1 MTTVEAST
9 NLSRYDGAH
18 YGHRSTVTTNL
29 ESMYKLSRIEGFG
42 DEVRRRIMLG
52 TFVLSAN
59 YYDAYF
65 TKAQKARKRITDATN
80 EILEEYDF
88 TLIPT
93 ASITAFTIGKHEG
106 NPLAIYMSDL
116 MTVQASVSGIPA
128 ISIPV
133 AKDKDGMPIGMQL
146 MSKAFDEAKLFAIS
160 KHLLNEQN

>member
-1 MTTVEAST
+1 MTLTLQKQST
-9 NLSRYDGAH
+9 
-18 YGHRSTVTTNL
+18 
-29 ESMYKLSRIEGFG
+29 
-42 DEVRRRIMLG
+42 
-52 TFVLSAN
+52 
-59 YYDAYF
+59 
-65 TKAQKARKRITDATN
+65 KRITDATN

-106 NPLAIYMSDL
+106 NPLAMYMSDL

-160 KHLLNEQN
+160 KHLLHEQN